1 MRRAATIFYTLLLSA
16 VLGLCIYPQLAGHA
30 LAAVPNSQPGNYPA
44 THARIQQKN
53 NDNTLVVN
61 TSSETT
67 SPNPYDQRNRGTL
80 ARLPQPQAELP
91 LLGLVGLGSLVA
103 GLIMRR

>member
-1 MRRAATIFYTLLLSA
+1 MTRAVAFVFALLLTT
-16 VLGLCIYPQLAGHA
+16 VLCLYGG
-30 LAAVPNSQPGNYPA
+30 
-44 THARIQQKN
+44 ARIASHEGVVEQAAQRT
-53 NDNTLVVN
+53 DCTLP
-61 TSSETT
+61 ETEA
-67 SPNPYDQRNRGTL
+67 PNPFAQRPRASI